1 VNISQLKLRSEEFD
15 DDDDDDDNDNNNIS
29 GDRCLFSLF
38 CVAANLKFCM
48 VILLHYR
55 NLQLI

>member
-1 VNISQLKLRSEEFD
+1 MKKSNWRDTYPWIMETQNKKKNKNNSE
-15 DDDDDDDNDNNNIS
+15 
-29 GDRCLFSLF
+29 GRCLFSLF

-48 VILLHYR
+48 VIFLYYR

>member
-1 VNISQLKLRSEEFD
+1 MEESNWRDTYPSWIMDTQKKKKISE
-15 DDDDDDDNDNNNIS
+15 
-29 GDRCLFSLF
+29 DRCLFSLF

>member
-1 VNISQLKLRSEEFD
+1 MDGGEQQEGHLSFLDNGDRRRRISQKID
-15 DDDDDDDNDNNNIS
+15 V
-29 GDRCLFSLF
+29 LFSLF